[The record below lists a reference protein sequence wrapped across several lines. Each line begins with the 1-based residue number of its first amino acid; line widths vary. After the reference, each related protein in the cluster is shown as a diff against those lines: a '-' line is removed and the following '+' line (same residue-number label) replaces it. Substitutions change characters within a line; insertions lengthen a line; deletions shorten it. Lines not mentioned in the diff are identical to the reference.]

1 MSEFSLDD
9 TNKRIF
15 NKETECVLMTAAPV
29 VSRTLLL
36 RITGV
41 SVSGHH
47 QQSLGASISSK
58 L

>member
-29 VSRTLLL
+29 SRTLLL
-36 RITGV
+36 RIPGV
-41 SVSGHH
+41 GVSGHH